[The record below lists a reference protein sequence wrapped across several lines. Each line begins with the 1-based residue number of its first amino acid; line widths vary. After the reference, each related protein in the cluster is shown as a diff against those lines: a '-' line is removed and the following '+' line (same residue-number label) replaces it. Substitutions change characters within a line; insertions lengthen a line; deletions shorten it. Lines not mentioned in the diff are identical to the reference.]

1 MFDIQECKFNKTVT
15 AIEPNL
21 IIGVSYHKELME
33 TEDDFRKSEICDIA
47 SHSVLELY
55 TDVGYIRINKSEAIN
70 IAKHFELNV
79 SEINK

>member
-21 IIGVSYHKELME
+21 ILGGNHHKELIE
-33 TEDDFRKSEICDIA
+33 TDDYFRKSEICDIA
-47 SHSVLELY
+47 SIDVLELY
-55 TDVGYIRINKSEAIN
+55 TNVGYISINKSEAIN